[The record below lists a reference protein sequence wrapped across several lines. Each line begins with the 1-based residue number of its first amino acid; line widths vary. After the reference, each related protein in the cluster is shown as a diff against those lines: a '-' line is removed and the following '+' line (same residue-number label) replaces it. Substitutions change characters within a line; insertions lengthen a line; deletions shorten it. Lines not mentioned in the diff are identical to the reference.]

1 MRRVVAFLIVGI
13 AVIAIA
19 WGLANLTGHVDA
31 TVGPYKIETS
41 ASIAILALAVAF
53 IVVIVLLRLLLLL
66 VTLPFANHVWRQ
78 RTRARV
84 GERAITRVLVALA
97 AGEDRVARRE
107 VRRARQLLGDTPQTL
122 VLAAEAGRLAG
133 REDEAEAAY
142 QALTKRED
150 GRFLGFR
157 GLLRQ
162 AIERRDWSKADTL
175 AREAESARPGTAWL
189 RQQRAEL
196 AVQSD
201 AWSAAAELTDQS
213 ASKVIYSIAAAESD
227 KDPVRALAYA
237 KQAWRIDPAFAPAV
251 LTYARMLR
259 AGGKERRA
267 LGAVAEAWKKAPHP
281 TLADFFLATMSTP
294 AERLQAAKRLV
305 AHNPTHIESRL
316 LLAKTALEAGDTA
329 EARQEIEAA
338 KADGV
343 NQRRLWLLAAELAEA
358 SGDTEEGRAAQ
369 RDAFRHAGIAEGD
382 PVWRCSN
389 CRAEATTWSP
399 RCVSCGSVGT
409 LTWQASQQAPVA
421 LAASA

>member
-1 MRRVVAFLIVGI
+1 MRRVIAFLIVGI

-41 ASIAILALAVAF
+41 ASITILVLGIGFLVLYL
-53 IVVIVLLRLLLLL
+53 LLRLLIWL
-66 VTLPFANHVWRQ
+66 VTLPLATGGWRE
-78 RTRARV
+78 RSRARV

-107 VRRARQLLGDTPQTL
+107 ARRVRQLIGDSPQTL
-122 VLAAEAGRLAG
+122 LLAAEAGRLGG

-142 QALTKRED
+142 KALTRRED

-162 AIERRDWSKADTL
+162 AIEHCDWPQAEVL
-175 AREAESARPGTAWL
+175 AREAEAARPGTAWL

-196 AVQSD
+196 AVQSNSW
-201 AWSAAAELTDQS
+201 AEAAELTDQS
-213 ASKVIYSIAAAESD
+213 GPKVVYSIAASESD
-227 KDPVRALAYA
+227 KDPARALAFA

-251 LTYARMLR
+251 LTYARLLR
-259 AGGKERRA
+259 GSGKERRA
-267 LGAVAEAWKKAPHP
+267 LAAIAEAWKKAPHP
-281 TLADFFLATMSTP
+281 DLAEFAFARESTP
-294 AERLQAAKRLV
+294 AGRYEAAKRLV
-305 AHNPTHIESRL
+305 VHNPTHAESRL
-316 LLAKTALEAGDTA
+316 LIAKTALEAGQTED
-329 EARQEIEAA
+329 ARREIEAA

-358 SGDTEEGRAAQ
+358 GGDTDEARAGQ
-369 RDAFRHAGIAEGD
+369 RDAFRQAGVAEGD

-389 CRAEATTWSP
+389 CRNETATWAP
-399 RCVSCGSVGT
+399 RCPSCGSVGT
-409 LTWQASQQAPVA
+409 FTWQASQSVVA
-421 LAASA
+421 LPIAS